1 MEALMVV
8 AEEEYIEPSKTQAVN
23 GIMKIRTSKKD

>member
-23 GIMKIRTSKKD
+23 GIMKIRTSNKD